1 MGDVVESPEDEDSAL
16 SSSYEENKNFQKH
29 ANGYRDVKDK
39 DSYNFYQAIDG
50 QHLILHP
57 LNMKCLLHHYG
68 SYDLLPHRVSGTI
81 LQLETATQSE
91 AMRRR
96 YRYLSH
102 FSLTTTFQLCEID
115 LNAAISPNALIPFM
129 DEIKKREKLRKQLA
143 NKEWKEKIKAEAAA
157 SASMPS
163 LPSFGQSSYDTSP
176 NFSMED
182 FEALGISSSVSSS
195 PPVAGE
201 RLLFSNVASQ
211 ETIISNLNGSINPGP
226 SSFAN
231 VTARPKSEENPDP
244 PKMNEAS
251 KKGKRPNRVL
261 LSTTGGRRY

>member
-1 MGDVVESPEDEDSAL
+1 MGAMI
-16 SSSYEENKNFQKH
+16 YFH
-29 ANGYRDVKDK
+29 
-39 DSYNFYQAIDG
+39 I
-50 QHLILHP
+50 
-57 LNMKCLLHHYG
+57 
-68 SYDLLPHRVSGTI
+68 VSGTI

-129 DEIKKREKLRKQLA
+129 DEIKKRQKLRKQLA

-182 FEALGISSSVSSS
+182 FEALGISSSMSSS

-201 RLLFSNVASQ
+201 RLLFSNVARFGFAAGHGSPALKIEENVPLQ
-211 ETIISNLNGSINPGP
+211 NNKPGNNYSNLNGSINPGP